1 MLAALL
7 LAVGLAMD
15 AVAAAAV
22 RGMTADQVRARD
34 VARVALLAGGFQSG
48 MLALGWAAGDRFG
61 SVVARFDHWI
71 AFAILAAL
79 GGKALWAAFHPD
91 AADEPTAAAPFAWRG
106 LLVLAVATSI
116 DALAAGVT
124 VPLMAA
130 PGGLVIGVVGGVT
143 AVLAGAGV
151 WLGRA
156 VGARL
161 GSKLEIIGGLA
172 LIAIGTKILVEHLTA

>member
-1 MLAALL
+1 
-7 LAVGLAMD
+7 
-15 AVAAAAV
+15 
-22 RGMTADQVRARD
+22 
-34 VARVALLAGGFQSG
+34 
-48 MLALGWAAGDRFG
+48 
-61 SVVARFDHWI
+61 
-71 AFAILAAL
+71 
-79 GGKALWAAFHPD
+79 
-91 AADEPTAAAPFAWRG
+91 
-106 LLVLAVATSI
+106 VLAVATSI

-161 GSKLEIIGGLA
+161 GSKLEIVGGLA
-172 LIAIGTKILVEHLTA
+172 LIAIGAKILVEHLTA

>member
-1 MLAALL
+1 VLAALL

-22 RGMTADQVRARD
+22 RGMIAAQVRARD
-34 VARVALLAGGFQSG
+34 ALRVALLAGGFQSG

-91 AADEPTAAAPFAWRG
+91 DDDAPAAAAPFAWRG
-106 LLVLAVATSI
+106 LVVLAVATSI
-116 DALAAGVT
+116 DALAAGLAA
-124 VPLMAA
+124 PLMAA
-130 PGGLVIGVVGGVT
+130 SGGLVIGVVGGVA

-156 VGARL
+156 LGARL
-161 GSKLEIIGGLA
+161 GAKLEIIGGLA
-172 LIAIGTKILVEHLTA
+172 LIAIGAKILVEHLAA